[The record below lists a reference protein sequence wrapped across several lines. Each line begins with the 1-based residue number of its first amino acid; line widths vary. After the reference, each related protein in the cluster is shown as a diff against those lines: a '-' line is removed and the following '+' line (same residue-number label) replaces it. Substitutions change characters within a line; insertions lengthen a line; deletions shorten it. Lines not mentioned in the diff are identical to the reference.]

1 MKEHWELVIGL
12 EVHVQLTTASKIFSA
27 TSNSFGA
34 DPNCQANIVDLGFPG
49 TLPVINEEAIKK
61 AITFGIAINA
71 NISKESIFA
80 RKNYFYP
87 DLPKG
92 YQISQYDAP
101 IVANGS
107 LRIHPTEEDSEI
119 VIERAHLEEDAGK
132 SIHFT
137 HQNHSGIDL
146 NRAGTPL
153 LEIVT
158 APSIKNSKDAI
169 QFLKRLKELVTHLG
183 ICDGNMQEGSF
194 RCDANVSVRK
204 RGTTKLGTR
213 AEIKNLNSFKFIE
226 SAIEF
231 ERVRQIE
238 LLESG
243 DNVVQET
250 RLYDEKTQETRSM
263 RVKENEYDYRYFPD
277 PDLLPVLIDE
287 KVIESIRTSLPELPD
302 EKRTRYTNVLNMSA
316 EDTDLL
322 LNNPSTSKFFEDTL
336 SVGLKDPKSSFNWIT
351 GELFRLLK
359 KEDIDIS
366 NSKVSATELG
376 LLILAIEEGPL
387 PKSKGKEILTAMWET
402 GTSAKI
408 LIDKQISEDSLSLGE
423 LEDWL
428 VEVLTENS
436 KQVEEFRSGKEKI
449 LGFLVGQ
456 VMKKS
461 KGRGD
466 PKLINEELQKKL
478 RAQN

>member
-1 MKEHWELVIGL
+1 MKENWDLVIGL
-12 EVHVQLTTASKIFSA
+12 EIHVQLTTASKIFSA

-34 DPNCQANIVDLGFPG
+34 NPNSQANIVDLGFPG

-61 AITFGIAINA
+61 AITFGIAVNA
-71 NISKESIFA
+71 NISRESIFA

-92 YQISQYDAP
+92 YQISQYEAP
-101 IVANGS
+101 IVANGR
-107 LRIHPTEEDSEI
+107 LRIDPTKEDSTI
-119 VIERAHLEEDAGK
+119 IIERAHLEEDAGK
-132 SIHFT
+132 SIHFN
-137 HQNHSGIDL
+137 QRNYSGIDL

-158 APSIKNSKDAI
+158 TPTIKTSKDAVR
-169 QFLKRLKELVTHLG
+169 FLKRLRELVTHLG

-194 RCDANVSVRK
+194 RCDANVSVKK
-204 RGTTKLGTR
+204 RSATKLGTR

-231 ERVRQIE
+231 ERSRQIN

-243 DNVVQET
+243 KNVIQET

-263 RVKENEYDYRYFPD
+263 RAKENEFDYRYFPD
-277 PDLLPVLIDE
+277 PDLLPVVIDE
-287 KVIESIRTSLPELPD
+287 KVIQAIHASLPELPD
-302 EKRTRYTNVLNMSA
+302 EKRTRYSKNFNMSS

-322 LNNPSTSKFFEDTL
+322 LNSPSISKYFEDTL
-336 SVGLKDPKSSFNWIT
+336 SVGLKDPKSSFNLIT
-351 GELFRLLK
+351 GELFRLLR
-359 KEDIDIS
+359 KEDVDIS

-376 LLILAIEEGPL
+376 LLVLAIEQGSL
-387 PKSKGKEILTAMWET
+387 PKSKGKEILNHMWET
-402 GTSAKI
+402 GISAKI
-408 LIDKQISEDSLSLGE
+408 LIEKQISENALSISDLD
-423 LEDWL
+423 DWL
-428 VEVLTENS
+428 AEVLAENR
-436 KQVEEFRSGKEKI
+436 KQVEQFQSGKEKI

-461 KGRGD
+461 KGRAD
-466 PKLINEELQKKL
+466 PKLINNELIKKL